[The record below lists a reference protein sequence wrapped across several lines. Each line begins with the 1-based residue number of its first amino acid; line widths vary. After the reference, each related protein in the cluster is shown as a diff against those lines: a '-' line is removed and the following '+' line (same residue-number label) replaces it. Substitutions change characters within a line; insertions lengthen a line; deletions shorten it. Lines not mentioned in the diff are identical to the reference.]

1 MKPQFSME
9 ESGMRASLPTGIDWQ
24 IEEMDWVLPGGARNA
39 TISARLHNHEM
50 IHPNLYKNWL
60 GKAIGIYDPQG
71 ERIWHGWLAQVDLQ
85 VGRVNYRWDLEQ
97 VYSRVMARYPQI
109 SAVLDPYHAWA
120 YGDWVQDEVLM
131 SEIGAKERLISLSYG
146 NVNSAGQAAM
156 QTLNQHKIISQRAML
171 QPESSADVK
180 LRLQARGWWQRL
192 AWRLDES
199 GQGILAHLPGGKSQQ
214 LFGLNGNQKL
224 AQSFLCTTDDF
235 ALGQICLRMALM
247 GAPQDEVIVK
257 VCSDASG
264 QPGATLASNSLPA
277 MQMQGGW
284 QWLVWE
290 LHPPLSLSLNQQY
303 WLMIERSASLD
314 ALNHYS
320 VESDD
325 GRGYA
330 NGVCLR
336 WDGNSWV
343 NIGQDLRFALLA
355 VAESTQLI
363 QGVGKLA
370 VADGVINGV
379 QIWQES
385 GLFLPYWR
393 APEMTRLERL
403 EEWLQLGC
411 SDQSTLNALVNAE
424 GILEVFN
431 LPRSTA
437 TPLQLDSQGRL
448 MAMAGADLPPPL
460 DLLGQTFYFPQEMH
474 SQPQVLRGLR
484 WTPEG
489 GLFPLITD

>member
-1 MKPQFSME
+1 
-9 ESGMRASLPTGIDWQ
+9 
-24 IEEMDWVLPGGARNA
+24 
-39 TISARLHNHEM
+39 
-50 IHPNLYKNWL
+50 
-60 GKAIGIYDPQG
+60 
-71 ERIWHGWLAQVDLQ
+71 
-85 VGRVNYRWDLEQ
+85 
-97 VYSRVMARYPQI
+97 
-109 SAVLDPYHAWA
+109 
-120 YGDWVQDEVLM
+120 
-131 SEIGAKERLISLSYG
+131 
-146 NVNSAGQAAM
+146 
-156 QTLNQHKIISQRAML
+156 
-171 QPESSADVK
+171 
-180 LRLQARGWWQRL
+180 
-192 AWRLDES
+192 
-199 GQGILAHLPGGKSQQ
+199 
-214 LFGLNGNQKL
+214 
-224 AQSFLCTTDDF
+224 
-235 ALGQICLRMALM
+235 
-247 GAPQDEVIVK
+247 
-257 VCSDASG
+257 
-264 QPGATLASNSLPA
+264 
-277 MQMQGGW
+277 
-284 QWLVWE
+284 
-290 LHPPLSLSLNQQY
+290 
-303 WLMIERSASLD
+303 MIERSTSLD

-330 NGVCLR
+330 NGVCLH

-363 QGVGKLA
+363 RGVGQLA

-448 MAMAGADLPPPL
+448 MAMAGAELALPQ